1 MRVGR
6 KGDTPEDPGKENKD
20 LGRLKKKELLEIMLR
35 QGEEIDALRAE
46 VAELKEKLEDREIEF
61 SRIGSIAE
69 ASLAVTRIFEEAD
82 EAAKIYLTN
91 LKRKAE
97 EGMLK

>member
-6 KGDTPEDPGKENKD
+6 KGDIPEDQGKENKD
-20 LGRLKKKELLEIMLR
+20 LSKLRKKELLEIMLR
-35 QGEEIDALRAE
+35 QGEEIDSLRAE